1 MFKKLVKLF
10 LPNAE
15 TLSNYAAEGI
25 QKAINNADKEAQI
38 AKYADLVDKAT
49 DVQKFVT
56 EILLDGKI
64 DDVEKEDI
72 AKKIEPLMV
81 KLIEII

>member
-1 MFKKLVKLF
+1 MFKKLVKLI

-15 TLSNYAAEGI
+15 TLSNYAADGI

-38 AKYADLVDKAT
+38 AKYADLADKAT

-64 DDVEKEDI
+64 DDIEKEDI
-72 AKKIEPLMV
+72 AKKIEPV
-81 KLIEII
+81 ISKLIEII